1 MKAAAVFDYN
11 VISNK
16 KQGHN
21 NINNNNDINN
31 NNNNNNNNKNSNISS
46 ITDLI
51 LTKL

>member
-31 NNNNNNNNKNSNISS
+31 NNNSSPKKCQSNFYRPLPKPI
-46 ITDLI
+46 
-51 LTKL
+51 